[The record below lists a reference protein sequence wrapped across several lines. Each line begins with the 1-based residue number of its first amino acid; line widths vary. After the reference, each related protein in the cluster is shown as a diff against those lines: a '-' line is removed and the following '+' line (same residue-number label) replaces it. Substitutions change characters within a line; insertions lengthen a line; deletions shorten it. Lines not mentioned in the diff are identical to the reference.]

1 MFRNEFSITICRN
14 LEFSDIGELDRRRI
28 EDDLERIDRE
38 DLSNL
43 LETDFKDVRDLFVR
57 VLRCS
62 RSRINSKDET
72 FEKVSSSINS
82 SFLMFVIKAR

>member
-1 MFRNEFSITICRN
+1 MFRNEFLITIYRN
-14 LEFSDIGELDRRRI
+14 FEFSDIKKLDRRRI
-28 EDDLERIDRE
+28 EDDLERINRE

-72 FEKVSSSINS
+72 FEKVSLLINS
-82 SFLMFVIKAR
+82 SFSMFIIKAR